1 MITMKNVRLAYGP
14 KTIFDNLNCAV
25 EAGDFV
31 VIIGPNGVGK
41 TTLFDLVSGTVLP
54 GQGTIT
60 CNGRDVTNVG
70 YAGRSD
76 IVLRI
81 FQNPSQNVVGEMTVR
96 ENLALAMLRAKSIS
110 LAHWTSALEGIDER
124 ALFAPMGGNVDLLLE
139 TPMNRLSGGQRQTI
153 AFLLSTLFQ
162 PQILLLDE
170 PTAALDPESATRLL
184 MLVKEKHAALK
195 QTILLI
201 THDLDI
207 AQCLGNKLWVIRD
220 GRIVKEF
227 EGSEKQHADLSPYL
241 RSIEYEKLL
250 DS

>member
-1 MITMKNVRLAYGP
+1 MITLKNIGLSYGP
-14 KTIFDNLNCAV
+14 KQIFADLSCSV
-25 EAGDFV
+25 DAGDFV

-54 GQGTIT
+54 QQGTIE
-60 CNGRDVTNVG
+60 CNGKDVTHID

-76 IVLRI
+76 LVFRI
-81 FQNPSQNVVGEMTVR
+81 FQNPSQNIVGEMTVR
-96 ENLALAMLRAKSIS
+96 ENLALAMLRCKTVS
-110 LAHWTSALEGIDER
+110 LSHWASVLDGVDER
-124 ALFAPMGGNVDLLLE
+124 ALFAPMGGDVDVLLQ

-184 MLVKEKHAALK
+184 MLVKNKHAALR
-195 QTILLI
+195 QTILFI

-207 AQCLGNKLWVIRD
+207 ARYLGNKLWVIRD
-220 GRIVKEF
+220 GKLMKEF
-227 EGSEKQHADLSPYL
+227 VGQEKQHADLSPYL
-241 RSIEYEKLL
+241 RSIDYEKLL
-250 DS
+250 D

>member
-1 MITMKNVRLAYGP
+1 MIVMKNVGLSYGP
-14 KTIFDNLNCAV
+14 KEIFDTLNCSV
-25 EAGDFV
+25 GAGDFV

-54 GQGTIT
+54 QTGSIF
-60 CNGRDVTNVG
+60 CHGRDVTNID

-76 IVLRI
+76 LVFRI
-81 FQNPSQNVVGEMTVR
+81 FQNPSQNIVGEMTVR
-96 ENLALAMLRAKSIS
+96 ENLALAMIRCKNVS
-110 LAHWTSALEGIDER
+110 LAHWTSVLEGVDEP
-124 ALFAPMGGNVDLLLE
+124 ALFAPMGGDVDGLLQ

-184 MLVKEKHAALK
+184 MLVKEKHAALR
-195 QTILLI
+195 QTILFI

-207 AQCLGNKLWVIRD
+207 ARYLGNKLWVIRD
-220 GRIVKEF
+220 GKIVKEF
-227 EGSEKQHADLSPYL
+227 VGQEKQNADLSPYL
-241 RSIEYEKLL
+241 RSIDYKKLL
-250 DS
+250 D

>member
-1 MITMKNVRLAYGP
+1 MINLNNVGLSYGP
-14 KTIFDNLNCAV
+14 KHIFDNLTCSV

-41 TTLFDLVSGTVLP
+41 TTLFDLVSGTALP
-54 GQGTIT
+54 QRGSII
-60 CNGRDVTNVG
+60 CNGRDVTKID

-76 IVLRI
+76 LVFRI
-81 FQNPSQNVVGEMTVR
+81 FQNPSQNIVGEMTVR
-96 ENLALAMLRAKSIS
+96 ENLALAMLRCKRVS
-110 LAHWTSALEGIDER
+110 LSHWTSVLEGIDER
-124 ALFAPMGGNVDLLLE
+124 ALFAPMGGDIDVLLQ

-184 MLVKEKHAALK
+184 MLVKEKHAALR
-195 QTILLI
+195 QTILFI

-207 AQCLGNKLWVIRD
+207 ARYLGNKLWVIRD
-220 GRIVKEF
+220 GKLMKEF
-227 EGSEKQHADLSPYL
+227 VGKEKQRADLSPYL

-250 DS
+250 D